1 MNFTHAAAEL
11 NLTQSAVS
19 RQVRNLEVF
28 LGLEL
33 FHRVG
38 KRLELTETGRR
49 YADKVEAI
57 MGELEAETFRLMARD
72 ADDKVLTL
80 ATFPTFGSFWL
91 IPKLNGFTT
100 EHPDIQLNLITGA
113 VPFDLEGREIDVAV
127 QHGSGE
133 WPGTAAH
140 KLASE
145 EMIAVCAPGL
155 VSGAA
160 TLPPDAVLRHT
171 LLNLQSRPHAWEE
184 WLKIKGVR
192 TSPGSSGPSFEFYN
206 LMTRA
211 AVAGLG
217 VAIMPTMFVQE
228 ELRSTQLI
236 APFGAPVASPN
247 AYYLAY
253 LERKAQLPKVAAF
266 RNWLLRQEAAA

>member
-1 MNFTHAAAEL
+1 
-11 NLTQSAVS
+11 
-19 RQVRNLEVF
+19 
-28 LGLEL
+28 
-33 FHRVG
+33 
-38 KRLELTETGRR
+38 
-49 YADKVEAI
+49 
-57 MGELEAETFRLMARD
+57 
-72 ADDKVLTL
+72 
-80 ATFPTFGSFWL
+80 
-91 IPKLNGFTT
+91 
-100 EHPDIQLNLITGA
+100 
-113 VPFDLEGREIDVAV
+113 
-127 QHGSGE
+127 
-133 WPGTAAH
+133 
-140 KLASE
+140 
-145 EMIAVCAPGL
+145 
-155 VSGAA
+155 
-160 TLPPDAVLRHT
+160 VLRHT
-171 LLNLQSRPHAWEE
+171 LLNLQSRPNAWEE

-228 ELRSTQLI
+228 ELRSAQLI